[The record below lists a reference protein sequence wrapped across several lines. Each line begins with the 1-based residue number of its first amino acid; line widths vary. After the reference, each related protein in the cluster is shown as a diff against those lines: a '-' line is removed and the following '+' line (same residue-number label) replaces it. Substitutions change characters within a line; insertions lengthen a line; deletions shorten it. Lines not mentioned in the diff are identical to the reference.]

1 MTTEGQVGKLAGK
14 VAMITGSAAG
24 IGRAAS
30 LLFAKEGA
38 IIAAVDCDAA
48 RNAALVEEIRSQ
60 GGSAEALTA
69 DVASAQDVER
79 VVQQTGAVS
88 NRIDILFNNAGIVA
102 GGKVHTLT
110 EEDWDRSF
118 AINVKSMFLFSR
130 AVVPWFLKQGD
141 GVILN
146 TSSTTA
152 LRAAP
157 DRALYTATK
166 GAIFSLTKS
175 MALDYAADRIRVNC
189 LCPGTTDT
197 PSLRARLSTNGNS
210 EEKTKQFIARQPLG
224 RLGTAE
230 EIARAAL
237 YLCSDEASFVT
248 GTALQIDGGM
258 SL

>member
-1 MTTEGQVGKLAGK
+1 MSANGKLAGK
-14 VAMITGSAAG
+14 IAVVTGSAAG
-24 IGRAAS
+24 IGRAS
-30 LLFAKEGA
+30 CLLFAKEGA
-38 IIAAVDCDAA
+38 SVAAIDCDAEG
-48 RNAALVEEIRSQ
+48 NAKLVEEIR
-60 GGSAEALTA
+60 GLAGTAEAFTA
-69 DVASAQDVER
+69 NVASAQDVER
-79 VVQQTGAVS
+79 VVQQIIS
-88 NRIDILFNNAGIVA
+88 KWNRVDILFNNAGIVP

-110 EEDWDRSF
+110 EEEWDRSF

-130 AVVPWFLKQGD
+130 AVIPSFLQHGG

-152 LRAAP
+152 LRVAP

-175 MALDYAADRIRVNC
+175 MALDYAPDNIRVNC

-197 PSLRARLSTNGNS
+197 PSLRARLSTGGNT
-210 EEKTKQFIARQPLG
+210 EEMTKKFIARQPLR

-230 EIARAAL
+230 EMAQAAL
-237 YLCSDEASFVT
+237 YLVSDDASFVT
-248 GTALQIDGGM
+248 GSAFQIDGGM

>member
-1 MTTEGQVGKLAGK
+1 VSMEGKLTGK
-14 VAMITGSAAG
+14 VAIITGSAAG
-24 IGRAAS
+24 IGRASS

-38 IIAAVDCDAA
+38 SVAAIDCDQAG
-48 RNAALVEEIRSQ
+48 NAELVEKIRRN
-60 GGSAEALTA
+60 GGNAEALTA
-69 DVASAQDVER
+69 DVSSAEDVGR
-79 VVQQTGAVS
+79 VVQQVVA
-88 NRIDILFNNAGIVA
+88 RWKKIDILFNNAGIVG

-110 EEDWDRSF
+110 EEEWDRSF

-130 AVVPWFLKQGD
+130 AVIPTFLQQGG

-152 LRAAP
+152 FRVVA

-166 GAIFSLTKS
+166 GAIYSLTKS
-175 MALDYAADRIRVNC
+175 MAIDYAADRIRVNC

-197 PSLRARLSTNGNS
+197 PSLRARLSARGNT
-210 EEKTKQFIARQPLG
+210 EEMTKQFIARQPLG

-230 EIARAAL
+230 EMAKAAL
-237 YLCSDEASFVT
+237 YLVSDDASFVT
-248 GTALQIDGGM
+248 GSAFQIDGGM

>member
-1 MTTEGQVGKLAGK
+1 MSMEGKLTGK
-14 VAMITGSAAG
+14 VAIITGSAAG
-24 IGRAAS
+24 IGRASS

-38 IIAAVDCDAA
+38 SVAAIDCDQAG
-48 RNAALVEEIRSQ
+48 NAELVEKIRRN
-60 GGSAEALTA
+60 GGNAEALTA
-69 DVASAQDVER
+69 DVSSAEDVGR
-79 VVQQTGAVS
+79 VVQQVVA
-88 NRIDILFNNAGIVA
+88 RWKKIDILFNNAGIVG

-110 EEDWDRSF
+110 EEEWDRSF

-130 AVVPWFLKQGD
+130 AVIPTFLQQGG

-152 LRAAP
+152 FRVVA

-166 GAIFSLTKS
+166 GAIYSLTKS
-175 MALDYAADRIRVNC
+175 MAIDYAADRIRVNC

-197 PSLRARLSTNGNS
+197 PSLRARLSARGNT
-210 EEKTKQFIARQPLG
+210 EEMTKQFIARQPLG

-230 EIARAAL
+230 EMAKAAL
-237 YLCSDEASFVT
+237 YLVSDDASFVT
-248 GTALQIDGGM
+248 GSAFQIDGGM

>member
-1 MTTEGQVGKLAGK
+1 VSTNGKLAGK
-14 VAMITGSAAG
+14 IAIITGSAAG
-24 IGRAAS
+24 IGRASS

-38 IIAAVDCDAA
+38 SVAAVDCDAEG
-48 RNAALVEEIRSQ
+48 NAKLVQEIRSL
-60 GGSAEALTA
+60 GGTAEAFTA

-79 VVQQTGAVS
+79 VVQQIIS
-88 NRIDILFNNAGIVA
+88 KWNRIDILFNNAGIVP
-102 GGKVHTLT
+102 GGKIHTLT
-110 EEDWDRSF
+110 EEEWDRSF

-130 AVVPWFLKQGD
+130 AVIPSFLQHGG

-152 LRAAP
+152 LRVAP

-175 MALDYAADRIRVNC
+175 MALDYAPDNIRVNC

-197 PSLRARLSTNGNS
+197 PSLRARLSAGGNT
-210 EEKTKQFIARQPLG
+210 EEMTKRFIARQPLR

-230 EIARAAL
+230 EMAQAAL
-237 YLCSDEASFVT
+237 YLVSDDASFVT
-248 GTALQIDGGM
+248 GSAFQIDGGM

>member
-1 MTTEGQVGKLAGK
+1 MSMEGKLTGK
-14 VAMITGSAAG
+14 VAIITGSAAG
-24 IGRAAS
+24 IGRASS

-38 IIAAVDCDAA
+38 SVAAIDCDQAG
-48 RNAALVEEIRSQ
+48 NAELVEKIRRN
-60 GGSAEALTA
+60 GGNAEALTA
-69 DVASAQDVER
+69 DVSSAEDVGR
-79 VVQQTGAVS
+79 VVQQVVA
-88 NRIDILFNNAGIVA
+88 RWKKIDILFNNAGIVG

-110 EEDWDRSF
+110 EEEWDRSF

-130 AVVPWFLKQGD
+130 AIIPTFLQQGG

-152 LRAAP
+152 FRVVA

-166 GAIFSLTKS
+166 GAIYSLTKS
-175 MALDYAADRIRVNC
+175 MAIDYAADRIRVNC

-197 PSLRARLSTNGNS
+197 PSLRARLSARGNT
-210 EEKTKQFIARQPLG
+210 EEMTKQFIARQPLG

-230 EIARAAL
+230 EMAKAAL
-237 YLCSDEASFVT
+237 YLVSDDASFVT
-248 GTALQIDGGM
+248 GSAFQIDGGM

>member
-1 MTTEGQVGKLAGK
+1 MSTNGKLAGK
-14 VAMITGSAAG
+14 IAIVTGSAAG
-24 IGRAAS
+24 IGRAS
-30 LLFAKEGA
+30 CLRFAKEGA
-38 IIAAVDCDAA
+38 RVAAVDCDADGN
-48 RNAALVEEIRSQ
+48 RKLVEEIRSL
-60 GGSAEALTA
+60 GGVAEALTA
-69 DVASAQDVER
+69 DVASSQDVER
-79 VVQQTGAVS
+79 VVQQILSQWQRV
-88 NRIDILFNNAGIVA
+88 DILFNNAGIVP

-110 EEDWDRSF
+110 EDAWDRAF

-130 AVVPWFLKQGD
+130 AVIPSFLQHGG

-152 LRAAP
+152 LRVAP

-175 MALDYAADRIRVNC
+175 MAQDYAPDNIRVNC

-197 PSLRARLSTNGNS
+197 PSLRARLSASGNT
-210 EEKTKQFIARQPLG
+210 EEMTKKFIARQPLR

-230 EIARAAL
+230 EMAQAAL
-237 YLCSDEASFVT
+237 YLVSDDASFVT
-248 GTALQIDGGM
+248 GSAFQIDGGM

>member
-1 MTTEGQVGKLAGK
+1 
-14 VAMITGSAAG
+14 
-24 IGRAAS
+24 
-30 LLFAKEGA
+30 
-38 IIAAVDCDAA
+38 
-48 RNAALVEEIRSQ
+48 
-60 GGSAEALTA
+60 
-69 DVASAQDVER
+69 
-79 VVQQTGAVS
+79 VVQQIVS
-88 NRIDILFNNAGIVA
+88 KWNKVDILFNNAGIVP

-110 EEDWDRSF
+110 EEEWDRSF

-130 AVVPWFLKQGD
+130 AVIPSFLQHRG

-152 LRAAP
+152 LRVAP

-175 MALDYAADRIRVNC
+175 MALDYAPDNIRVNC

-197 PSLRARLSTNGNS
+197 PSLRARLSAGGNT
-210 EEKTKQFIARQPLG
+210 EEMTKKFIARQPLR

-230 EIARAAL
+230 EMAQAAL
-237 YLCSDEASFVT
+237 YLVSDDASFVT
-248 GTALQIDGGM
+248 GSAFQIDGGM